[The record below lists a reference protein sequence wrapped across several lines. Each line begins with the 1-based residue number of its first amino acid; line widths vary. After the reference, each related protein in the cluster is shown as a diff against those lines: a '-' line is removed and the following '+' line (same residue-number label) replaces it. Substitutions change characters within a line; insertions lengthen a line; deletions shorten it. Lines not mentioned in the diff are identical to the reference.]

1 MKLFKKVMLLMKG
14 KCLSILR
21 KKKEDKMQKNMVYFQ
36 ICKNVGSSY
45 LSNKEDG
52 GQK

>member
-1 MKLFKKVMLLMKG
+1 MKLFMKISLWIKE
-14 KCLSILR
+14 KCSSIL
-21 KKKEDKMQKNMVYFQ
+21 KKEDKKHENMVYLK

-45 LSNKEDG
+45 LSNEKSV